1 MKKIE
6 QTPFYVIVDD
16 VNRREFVKYDVM
28 PYLVNKYKNLK
39 KNERPTT
46 FEDCKTSVMAW
57 AKYMYWARCQYEI
70 ILSDWPCQQRHKKV
84 DAYWQIENNIA
95 IVTRVFM
102 ENVGLIPKYCE

>member
-16 VNRREFVKYDVM
+16 CNSHKFVKYDVM
-28 PYLVNKYKNLK
+28 PYLVNMYNNLK
-39 KNERPTT
+39 KNNRPTT
-46 FEDCKTSVMAW
+46 FEDCKTLVMQW
-57 AKYMYWARCQYEI
+57 ARSMYWARCQYEI
-70 ILSDWPCQQRHKKV
+70 ILSDWPCQQHHKKV